1 MLVGLASKNAILI
14 VKFAEQL
21 CERGMT
27 SDAPKFLLNPKK
39 KKQLLALLWRL
50 ENCTS
55 RAPPKRCSRSI
66 CEVITMKKS
75 QSPAVLAV
83 LLILSITL
91 LAAPTPQGQP
101 TGALP
106 QKSIDRISKEVHHEL
121 VMLPFYGVF
130 DSLAYKV
137 DPDGTV
143 TLLGQ
148 VARPTLKS
156 DAENVVK
163 RIEGVEKVVNN
174 IEVLP
179 TSINDDRI
187 RRATYRAI
195 YGNSVLSQYQ
205 LRAVPPIHIIVKNGH
220 VTLEGTVARQMDK
233 QVAGV
238 RANGVHGVFSVTN
251 NLQVEEQ
258 EKK

>member
-1 MLVGLASKNAILI
+1 MSQSILRE
-14 VKFAEQL
+14 VK
-21 CERGMT
+21 
-27 SDAPKFLLNPKK
+27 P
-39 KKQLLALLWRL
+39 
-50 ENCTS
+50 
-55 RAPPKRCSRSI
+55 
-66 CEVITMKKS
+66 MKKS
-75 QSPAVLAV
+75 LLAVLA
-83 LLILSITL
+83 LPLIFSMAA
-91 LAAPTPQGQP
+91 LASAAIQDNQAP
-101 TGALP
+101 GALS
-106 QKSIDRISKEVHHEL
+106 QKSIDRIIREVHHEL

-130 DSLAYKV
+130 DNLAYKV

-148 VARPTLKS
+148 TVRPTLKS

-179 TSINDDRI
+179 TSGNDDRI

-220 VTLEGTVARQMDK
+220 VTLEGAVARPMDK
-233 QVAGV
+233 QVAGMQ
-238 RANGVHGVFSVTN
+238 ANGVHGTFSVTN
-251 NLQVEEQ
+251 NLVVDEP
-258 EKK
+258 EKKEDKKK